1 MAVERP
7 AGTKKGATRQIMSRV
22 LVLCLVLMLGLGI
35 AACAATG
42 EAAPASTSSSTT
54 SVAETVGTSDTVGP
68 ADTVATDS
76 GDDEEY
82 TTTDTSYESATK
94 SITISTVTTG
104 SGSDTVTFYVADIQL
119 HNGTDLLS
127 AFSSGEYG
135 GEVQDTSDIAAAN
148 EAIVAVNG
156 DYYGA
161 RDGGIII
168 RNGVLYRDEPARTG
182 LALYQDG
189 TMETYDETEVS
200 AEEMLAAGVWNTFS
214 FGPAL
219 LEDGSIVEGID
230 SYEADADPKHPI
242 QGTNPRTG
250 IAMISAGHFVLV
262 VVDGRSPGYSRGVT
276 LTEFAQIFQELGC
289 TSAYNLDGGG
299 SATLYFM
306 GELVN
311 QPSQRR
317 GERSVS
323 DILYVG

>member
-1 MAVERP
+1 MGVGRP
-7 AGTKKGATRQIMSRV
+7 AGTKKGATRQIMSRM
-22 LVLCLVLMLGLGI
+22 LVLCLVLVLGLGI
-35 AACAATG
+35 AACAGTG
-42 EAAPASTSSSTT
+42 ETAPNSTSSSAVST
-54 SVAETVGTSDTVGP
+54 AETVGTAGTV
-68 ADTVATDS
+68 TTDS
-76 GDDEEY
+76 GDVEEY
-82 TTTDTSYESATK
+82 TATDTSYESATK

-104 SGSDTVTFYVADIQL
+104 SGSDTVTYYVADVQL

-135 GEVQDTSDIAAAN
+135 GEAQDTSDIAAAN

-161 RDGGIII
+161 RDDGIII

-230 SYEADADPKHPI
+230 SYEADANPKHPI

-250 IAMISAGHFVLV
+250 IGMISADHFVFV

-311 QPSQRR
+311 QPSQKR